1 MLFKRFQPFF
11 LTCMCLSLFGLLACT
26 VTAAESAYKLALPG
40 YVWQFPADHG
50 SHPAYKTEWWYYTG
64 HLQSTPKTKDE
75 TPKTYGY
82 QLTFFRTG
90 SALKH
95 LPKGSQWALNDLLI
109 GHLALSDINQKRFLY
124 EERFGRQAPMQGHAA
139 EDKLDVVLRD
149 WQVQRLADGRH
160 HLQASSPDK
169 QFMLNLIATPNKP
182 MLLHGK
188 QGLSQ
193 KADCVGCASYYYSYP
208 SMTTTGTLTLQ
219 GKAQKVTGESWMD
232 HEFGSNQLT
241 KKQVGW
247 DWFSLQLAN
256 NTQIMLYQM
265 RQAKGQIDPNSSGT
279 VSLPSG
285 QAIHLKV
292 NDFSIKPL
300 TYWKSPNTKATY
312 PASWLLTLPSY
323 KAKLTVTPLLS
334 DQELR
339 LKANT
344 GVTYWEGACKVEGL
358 WLNKPLKGKA
368 YVELTGYN
376 EAFRQN
382 I

>member
-1 MLFKRFQPFF
+1 LFKLLKPSRFA
-11 LTCMCLSLFGLLACT
+11 CLSLALLGLLTCT
-26 VTAAESAYKLALPG
+26 VAAAEVAYKLALPG

-50 SHPAYKTEWWYYTG
+50 SHSAYKTEWWYYTG
-64 HLQSTPKTKDE
+64 HLQSKPKTKDE
-75 TPKTYGY
+75 TPQNFGY

-90 SALKH
+90 SALKQ
-95 LPKGSQWALNDLLI
+95 LPKGSKWALNELLI
-109 GHLALSDINQKRFLY
+109 GHLALSDLNQKRFLY
-124 EERFGRQAPMQGHAA
+124 EERFGRQAPMQGHAITG
-139 EDKLDVVLRD
+139 ELDVVLRD
-149 WQVQRLADGRH
+149 WQVQRLSDGRH
-160 HLQASSPDK
+160 HLQASSPDNE
-169 QFMLNLIATPNKP
+169 LTLDLIAKPIKP

-208 SMTTTGTLTLQ
+208 SMATTGTLTLK
-219 GKAQKVTGESWMD
+219 GKTQQVSGNSWMD

-256 NTQIMLYQM
+256 NTQLMLYQM

-279 VSLPSG
+279 LSFASG
-285 QAIHLKV
+285 KIAHLGVKA
-292 NDFSIKPL
+292 FTIKPL
-300 TYWKSPNTKATY
+300 AYWKSPHTKATY
-312 PASWLLTLPSY
+312 PAKWLLTLPAY

-358 WLNKPLKGKA
+358 WLGKSVKGKA